1 MVLFFVLLSIK
12 YDQMENTQEKDL
24 NPHEFTLEID
34 GEPTAIRVEVPKPG
48 DYIVY
53 INGER
58 SGHIYPVVGN
68 TKLIWKTNDDIKES
82 LVDEIGAQIE
92 ILEKDHL

>member
-1 MVLFFVLLSIK
+1 
-12 YDQMENTQEKDL
+12 MENQQKDL

-34 GEPTAIRVEVPKPG
+34 GEAKAIRVEVPKPG

-58 SGHIYPVVGN
+58 TGHIYPEAGD
-68 TKLIWKTNDDIKES
+68 TS
-82 LVDEIGAQIE
+82 LQWRSKDKISQRLVNEIGAQIE
-92 ILEKDHL
+92 VLEKNVI

>member
-1 MVLFFVLLSIK
+1 
-12 YDQMENTQEKDL
+12 MENAQEKDL
-24 NPHEFTLEID
+24 NPYEFTLEIE

-58 SGHIYPVVGN
+58 TGHIYPVVGN
-68 TKLIWKTNDDIKES
+68 TTLLWKTNDDISES
-82 LVDEIGAQIE
+82 LVNNIGAQIE
-92 ILEKDHL
+92 LLEQNHL